1 MKSIFKILRN
11 SAFALIGIAMISTTS
26 CKDDIDTS
34 NMYTFTGHMITD
46 YLAESDSFQL
56 YSYCL
61 RKVYLSD
68 RSKSTFADLLSA
80 RGNYTVFAP
89 TDEAMHH
96 FLDSIYNHTH
106 KDDVVPQGREH
117 FL

>member
-11 SAFALIGIAMISTTS
+11 SAFALMGIAMISTTS

-56 YSYCL
+56 
-61 RKVYLSD
+61 
-68 RSKSTFADLLSA
+68 
-80 RGNYTVFAP
+80 
-89 TDEAMHH
+89 
-96 FLDSIYNHTH
+96 
-106 KDDVVPQGREH
+106 
-117 FL
+117 